1 MTQDTRADRHQQR
14 RVKVTK
20 AVYVVVAAAIVLLG
34 ACEARKAIRSVTYSP
49 DFRYLEEGDV
59 TSAMWIL
66 ARDVR
71 ALKGLL
77 GGANGLT
84 PEAHEEVVRLLREM
98 ESTAAQLDPAGRRS
112 NHPRIDRNIDAFR
125 RDLSMARQAA
135 ERDPPNYFLAGNVAG
150 SCSYCHEGQREDAR

>member
-1 MTQDTRADRHQQR
+1 
-14 RVKVTK
+14 V
-20 AVYVVVAAAIVLLG
+20 AVAVATVLFG
-34 ACEARKAIRSVTYSP
+34 ACEARKAIRSVTYPP
-49 DFRYLEEGDV
+49 DFRYLEEHDV
-59 TSAMWIL
+59 SSAMWKL

-77 GGANGLT
+77 GSPNELT
-84 PEAHEEVVRLLREM
+84 PEAHDEVVRLLRDM
-98 ESTAAQLDPAGRRS
+98 ESTAARLDPGGRRS

-150 SCSYCHEGQREDAR
+150 SCSYCHEGQREDAE